1 MSEGNKSPL
10 NRVIQ
15 PIETKNCYSPLETE
29 ENLAESG
36 NSRTY
41 QVQSNCKIK
50 CNKYSYTKHAKL
62 QR

>member
-15 PIETKNCYSPLETE
+15 PTETKNCYSPLEAE

-36 NSRTY
+36 NTRTY
-41 QVQSNCKIK
+41 QVQK
-50 CNKYSYTKHAKL
+50 
-62 QR
+62 